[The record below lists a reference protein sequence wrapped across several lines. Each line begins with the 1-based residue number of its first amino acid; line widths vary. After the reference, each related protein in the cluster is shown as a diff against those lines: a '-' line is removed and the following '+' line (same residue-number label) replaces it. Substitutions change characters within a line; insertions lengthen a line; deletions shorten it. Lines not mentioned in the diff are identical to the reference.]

1 MANAGHKLKEVR
13 QSEGMSAPQLATY
26 SGLSEKTIRDIEN
39 EKRPGSKVTWG
50 RVILSREFA
59 MLTYCFGRTK
69 IAILVPN
76 LRTNIGIDQQGM

>member
-50 RVILSREFA
+50 RI
-59 MLTYCFGRTK
+59 
-69 IAILVPN
+69 I
-76 LRTNIGIDQQGM
+76 IGLNKNPEKSKTWKRSDFK